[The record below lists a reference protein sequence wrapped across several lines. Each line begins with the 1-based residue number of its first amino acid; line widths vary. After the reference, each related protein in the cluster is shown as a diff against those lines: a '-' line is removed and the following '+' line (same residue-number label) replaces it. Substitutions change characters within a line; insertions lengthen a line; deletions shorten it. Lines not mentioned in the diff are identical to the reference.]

1 MGLKYKATKDG
12 ITITG
17 YDGKIIDLVI
27 PDAIDGIPVV
37 AIDDRAFEYC
47 HSLKSIKFP
56 NSITKIGNY
65 AFFFCLDLEEIKL
78 PRNLKSVGDYA
89 FMNVSKVEYIVI
101 PKSVEDVGV
110 YSFAF
115 HSIYGIMKKIF
126 LERKRVP
133 KGWKS
138 WHFDNVFVY
147 LKDRWEYDENG
158 IPVVK
163 WMNEEEAYSF
173 LEENKRL

>member
-1 MGLKYKATKDG
+1 MGLKYKETKEG
-12 ITITG
+12 LAITG

-65 AFFFCLDLEEIKL
+65 AFFFCLGLEEIKL
-78 PRNLKSVGDYA
+78 PRNLKSIGDYA
-89 FMNVSKVEYIVI
+89 FMNVSKVKYIVI
-101 PKSVEDVGV
+101 PKSVEDVGID
-110 YSFAF
+110 SFAF
-115 HSIYGIMKKIF
+115 GSHDGRKKKIF

-133 KGWKS
+133 KNWKS
-138 WHFDNVFVY
+138 WHFDNVFIY
-147 LKDRWEYDENG
+147 LKNRWVYDENG